1 MSILFEPSEIFKIA
15 VKMEEN
21 GEKFYTE
28 AAQKLNEEKVKA
40 LFNTLAK
47 EEVSHKETFEEMLAK
62 IDEYLPEESYLG
74 EYLMYF
80 KAYTEKI
87 IFDYKKIEK
96 EMANINDVFSAL
108 DFAINR
114 ELDSILYYNEIK
126 KSVIKSRQGLI
137 DKIIEEERKH
147 FLKLS
152 DNKKGG

>member
-28 AAQKLNEEKVKA
+28 VAQKLNEEKVKA

-62 IDEYLPEESYLG
+62 IDEYLPEENYLG

-152 DNKKGG
+152 DTKKGG

>member
-28 AAQKLNEEKVKA
+28 AAQKLNEEKIKA

-62 IDEYLPEESYLG
+62 IDEYLPFESYPG
-74 EYLMYF
+74 EYLMYL

-96 EMANINDVFSAL
+96 EMANINDVSSAL

-126 KSVIKSRQGLI
+126 KSVIKSRQDLI

-152 DNKKGG
+152 DTKKSP

>member
-15 VKMEEN
+15 IKMEEN

-28 AAQKLNEEKVKA
+28 AAQKLNEGKIKA
-40 LFNTLAK
+40 LLNTLAK
-47 EEVSHKETFEEMLAK
+47 EEVSHKKTFEEMLAK
-62 IDEYLPEESYLG
+62 IDEYIPEESYPG
-74 EYLMYF
+74 EYLTYL

-87 IFDYKKIEK
+87 IFDSKKIEK
-96 EMANINDVFSAL
+96 EMANINDVSSAL

-126 KSVIKSRQGLI
+126 KSVIKSRQDLI

-152 DNKKGG
+152 DTKKNL